1 MKKILFLLLIFIVAS
16 CSKSKQEAPIEAI
29 EANEEHMMLED
40 EPMIA
45 NTEVFTYQHLI
56 EQKLQD
62 YYDLLAL
69 KSQHPEFIED
79 ITLQLEELSEGEI
92 SITNNR
98 QKVLIKNVKQIG
110 ISEQV
115 SDSIQKITIQFDI
128 LNDSISKTDSISA
141 IIKTKKIILEDTKV
155 VSTKIIFSKE

>member
-1 MKKILFLLLIFIVAS
+1 MRKILYLFLIFIVVS

-40 EPMIA
+40 EALMVE
-45 NTEVFTYQHLI
+45 TEVFTYQHLI

-69 KSQHPEFIED
+69 KNRHPEFIED
-79 ITLQLEELSEGEI
+79 ITLQLNELSKGEI
-92 SITNNR
+92 YVANNI
-98 QKVLIKNVKQIG
+98 QKVRIENVQQIG
-110 ISEQV
+110 TSEQV

-128 LNDSISKTDSISA
+128 FNDSITKTDSISA
-141 IIKTKKIILEDTKV
+141 IIKNKKMILEDTEV